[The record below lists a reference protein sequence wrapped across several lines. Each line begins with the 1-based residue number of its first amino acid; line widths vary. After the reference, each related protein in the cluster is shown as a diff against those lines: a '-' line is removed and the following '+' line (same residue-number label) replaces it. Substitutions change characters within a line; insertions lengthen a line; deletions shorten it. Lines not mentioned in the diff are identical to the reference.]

1 MTLQHVEDVQAK
13 HLIVNEPSIL
23 VPYQVSG
30 PAMDIFDFPAS
41 DIVHVTNTAREEPRE
56 CIHEHLFRRI
66 ILTGD
71 GSSWLRWI
79 VVGIIL
85 HVQDKDAG
93 LAKSNGNLNTVESFN
108 GKEQYTHFIGALWS
122 MGGKLRTLSFWF
134 VAWAIASNSFTIF
147 ACVEFGKLLL

>member
-13 HLIVNEPSIL
+13 HLIVNESSIL

-30 PAMDIFDFPAS
+30 PATDIFDFPTCE
-41 DIVHVTNTAREEPRE
+41 IVHVSNTAREEPRE
-56 CIHEHLFRRI
+56 CIHVK
-66 ILTGD
+66 LTVD
-71 GSSWLRWI
+71 GFNRLTWI

-85 HVQDKDAG
+85 QVKDKDSG
-93 LAKSNGNLNTVESFN
+93 LAKSSGNLNTVESFN
-108 GKEQYTHFIGALWS
+108 GKEYTHFIGALWS
-122 MGGKLRTLSFWF
+122 MGGKLRTFSVWF